1 VKAVRIHQHGGPE
14 VLRLEEIPPPRPAP
28 GQVLVR
34 IRAASVNH
42 LDLFVRRGMPG
53 IPVEFPRILGSD
65 AAGEVLEDGG
75 GWKAG
80 DRVLVNPG
88 SSCGRCRFCVGGD
101 PSMCPQYRILGE
113 HLDGTYTQQIALPP
127 EQLLP
132 LPEGLSFEQGAALPL
147 VFMTAWRMLVS
158 RGRLRPGEVVVVL
171 GAGSG
176 VGSACV
182 QIARMAGCRVI
193 ATASS
198 PEKRDK
204 ALALGADE
212 VLDSR
217 SPELARQVRR
227 LTGGGGADVVVDY
240 VGKDTWPSSLK
251 ALRNG
256 GRLLTCG
263 ATTGYDAQT
272 DLRHIFYRQLEVIGS
287 TMGSSKDLSEVLEGV
302 RRGLLRPV
310 VDRVLPLE
318 EAAEA
323 HRLLA
328 ERRVFGKIVLQ
339 T

>member
-1 VKAVRIHQHGGPE
+1 MKAVRIHQHGGPE

>member
-14 VLRLEEIPPPRPAP
+14 VLRLEEIPPP
-28 GQVLVR
+28 
-34 IRAASVNH
+34 RAASVNH